1 MADICLLDGVLQG
14 QKMKNLG
21 RVSGKSFGDRVFKTG
36 FTLIELLVVVLI
48 IGILAAIAVAQYQR
62 AVWRSRAAALQTWS
76 RTLLDAQERYYMANG
91 RYTLCLN
98 LLDVDYAS
106 AFPEIVRRETGY
118 YDGGHWAADCV
129 LSVRDGKSP
138 GITLSLETNISRAV
152 FTSGKYMLNGF
163 GVYLS
168 LPAEDRKVGGLSGMC
183 TSYGDGIGW
192 RKILKSMGY
201 TRQVLGNYAC
211 YQQTNAQ

>member
-1 MADICLLDGVLQG
+1 
-14 QKMKNLG
+14 
-21 RVSGKSFGDRVFKTG
+21 
-36 FTLIELLVVVLI
+36 
-48 IGILAAIAVAQYQR
+48 
-62 AVWRSRAAALQTWS
+62 
-76 RTLLDAQERYYMANG
+76 MANG

-168 LPAEDRKVGGLSGMC
+168 LPAEDRKVGGSPACVLLTGTGSGGGK
-183 TSYGDGIGW
+183 Y
-192 RKILKSMGY
+192 
-201 TRQVLGNYAC
+201 
-211 YQQTNAQ
+211 